1 MKGGKEIWSI
11 RRMVKMLKHIYIM
24 VSCKKVKKR
33 ELNLKIVFQ
42 VKFAN

>member
-24 VSCKKVKKR
+24 VSYKKKR
-33 ELNLKIVFQ
+33 ELNLKIQ
-42 VKFAN
+42 IKMKFINN